1 MTAAS
6 PDGLRQLPASSLAT
20 REEKSKT
27 HDEPPRREEKSKP
40 HNEQPP
46 GQLPGELLMWVLILS
61 EIAVFGAGLLAFL
74 AVRLTDPTGFAE
86 AQSHLHRTGAA
97 ANTLVLVT
105 SGWLAAIATR
115 AAEAGQRRRL
125 RLLLAPAILLGAVF
139 LILKA
144 SEYADLFAQG
154 IGTETHAFYTFSF
167 LLTGFHAAHVLAGMV
182 LLALVGWLGTPKA
195 VETGAAFWHMVD
207 LVWVL
212 LFPVVYL
219 L

>member
-1 MTAAS
+1 MTAG
-6 PDGLRQLPASSLAT
+6 PDALRSLRSSSLDLREKET
-20 REEKSKT
+20 KSNDEPHPREEKSKT
-27 HDEPPRREEKSKP
+27 HDE
-40 HNEQPP
+40 PP

-61 EIAVFGAGLLAFL
+61 ELAVFGAGLLAFL
-74 AVRLTDPTGFAE
+74 AVRLTDPAGFAE

-105 SGWLAAIATR
+105 SGWLAALAAR
-115 AAEAGQRRRL
+115 AAEAGQTRRL
-125 RLLLAPAILLGAVF
+125 RLLLAGAIGFGAVF
-139 LILKA
+139 LILKG
-144 SEYADLFAQG
+144 SEYADLWAQG
-154 IGTETHAFYTFSF
+154 IGTETHAFFTFSY

-182 LLALVGWLGTPKA
+182 LLTLVGWLGTPRA

-207 LVWVL
+207 LVWIL

>member
-1 MTAAS
+1 MTEKPEPAA
-6 PDGLRQLPASSLAT
+6 LRSLRASSLTA
-20 REEKSKT
+20 RDEETKSN
-27 HDEPPRREEKSKP
+27 EE
-40 HNEQPP
+40 HRP
-46 GQLPGELLMWVLILS
+46 GHLPGELMMWVLILS
-61 EIAVFGAGLLAFL
+61 ELAVFGAGLLAFL
-74 AVRLTDPTGFAE
+74 AVRLTDPQGFAE
-86 AQSHLHRTGAA
+86 AQTHLHRTGAA

-105 SGWLAAIATR
+105 SGWLAALATR
-115 AAEAGQRRRL
+115 AAEAGQTRRL
-125 RLLLAPAILLGAVF
+125 RLLLAPAILLGGVF
-139 LILKA
+139 LVLKA

-182 LLALVGWLGTPKA
+182 LLALVGWLATPKA

>member
-1 MTAAS
+1 MKPTVHSSVRKISSGGPGGEA
-6 PDGLRQLPASSLAT
+6 PPAGGQET
-20 REEKSKT
+20 
-27 HDEPPRREEKSKP
+27 
-40 HNEQPP
+40 N
-46 GQLPGELLMWVLILS
+46 QLPGELLMWVLILS
-61 EIAVFGAGLLAFL
+61 ELAVFGAGLLAFL
-74 AVRLTDPTGFAE
+74 SVRLTDPAGFAE

-105 SGWLAAIATR
+105 SGWLAALAAR
-115 AAEAGQRRRL
+115 AAEAGQIRRL
-125 RLLLAPAILLGAVF
+125 RLLLAVAIGFGAVF
-139 LILKA
+139 LILKG
-144 SEYADLFAQG
+144 SEYADLWAQG
-154 IGTETHAFYTFSF
+154 IGTETHAFYTFSY

-182 LLALVGWLGTPKA
+182 LLALVGWLGTPRA

>member
-1 MTAAS
+1 MTELSAK
-6 PDGLRQLPASSLAT
+6 PPPADSLQRT
-20 REEKSKT
+20 RGSG
-27 HDEPPRREEKSKP
+27 
-40 HNEQPP
+40 NE
-46 GQLPGELLMWVLILS
+46 LPGELLMWVLILS
-61 EIAVFGAGLLAFL
+61 EIAVFGAGLIAFL

-97 ANTLVLVT
+97 ANTAVLVT
-105 SGWLAAIATR
+105 SGWLAALAAQ
-115 AAEAGQRRRL
+115 AAEAGQIRRL
-125 RLLLAPAILLGAVF
+125 RLLLAVAIGFGAVF
-139 LILKA
+139 LILKG
-144 SEYADLFAQG
+144 SEYADLWAQG
-154 IGTETHAFYTFSF
+154 IGTETHAFYTFSY

-182 LLALVGWLGTPKA
+182 LLALVGWLGTPRA

>member
-1 MTAAS
+1 MNDFSAKS
-6 PDGLRQLPASSLAT
+6 PGPDFSQENR
-20 REEKSKT
+20 
-27 HDEPPRREEKSKP
+27 
-40 HNEQPP
+40 PP

-61 EIAVFGAGLLAFL
+61 ELAVFGAGLLAFL
-74 AVRLTDPTGFAE
+74 AVRLTDPDGFAE

-105 SGWLAAIATR
+105 SGWLAAVATR
-115 AAEAGQRRRL
+115 AAYAGRVRL
-125 RLLLAPAILLGAVF
+125 VRLALVPAIALGAVF
-139 LILKA
+139 LVLKGA
-144 SEYADLFAQG
+144 EYADLFALG

-167 LLTGFHAAHVLAGMV
+167 LLTGFHAAHVLAGMI
-182 LLALVGWLGTPKA
+182 LLALVGWLATPRA

-219 L
+219 S